1 MRCPFCRNEDTHVV
15 DTRLISDG
23 DSVRRRRGCRAC
35 GERWTTFETAEL
47 LMPKVVKR
55 DGARAPFDDA
65 KLRAGMGKA
74 LERRPVAE
82 EEVEAAIGRIMQQIR
97 RLGEREVA
105 ASQIGEW
112 VMTELRQLDAV
123 AYVRFASVY
132 RDFQDVAE
140 FRSEIQRLESDAP

>member
-1 MRCPFCRNEDTHVV
+1 MRCPFCKDEDTHVV
-15 DTRLISDG
+15 DTRLVSNG
-23 DSVRRRRGCRAC
+23 NSVRRRRGCRAC
-35 GERWTTFETAEL
+35 GERWTTFEIAEL

-65 KLRAGMGKA
+65 KLRAGMRKA

-82 EEVEAAIGRIMQQIR
+82 EEVAAALGRIMQQIR
-97 RLGEREVA
+97 LIGEREVE
-105 ASQIGEW
+105 ASKVGEL

-132 RDFQDVAE
+132 RDFQDVSE